1 MNEKLNEG
9 LKKLGLEFSQNQIS
23 RIENYIS
30 CVLEFNKTY
39 NLMKADSTDELTV
52 NHILDSLA
60 AAPSIASFIQKIQE
74 KKNIATLQIADI
86 GSGGGCP
93 GIPLAVAFPEQNF
106 TLIERMEKRCGF
118 LESAVCKMNLSNV
131 NVNCIQADLIK
142 PESFDIEV
150 FRAFHPFD
158 SKNTKL
164 LLRMLK
170 KGGIL
175 AAYKARAEKISAE
188 MESIKVLVPS
198 YTKIKLEVPFLEDH
212 ERNIVV
218 VEK

>member
-23 RIENYIS
+23 RIETYIS

-74 KKNIATLQIADI
+74 KKNIAALQIADI

-131 NVNCIQADLIK
+131 NVKLHTYNPFGCFFF
-142 PESFDIEV
+142 SV
-150 FRAFHPFD
+150 FSPLCFSLLFFCD
-158 SKNTKL
+158 FLSK
-164 LLRMLK
+164 
-170 KGGIL
+170 
-175 AAYKARAEKISAE
+175 
-188 MESIKVLVPS
+188 
-198 YTKIKLEVPFLEDH
+198 
-212 ERNIVV
+212 
-218 VEK
+218 

>member
-23 RIENYIS
+23 RIETYIS

-39 NLMKADSTDELTV
+39 NLMKADSTDEIPEHQLLD
-52 NHILDSLA
+52 ILS

-74 KKNIATLQIADI
+74 KKNIAALQIADI

-175 AAYKARAEKISAE
+175 AAYKARTEKISAE
-188 MESIKVLVPS
+188 MESIKFLVPS
-198 YTKIKLEVPFLEDH
+198 YKKIKLEVPFLEDH
-212 ERNIVV
+212 ERNLVV

>member
-23 RIENYIS
+23 RIETYIS

-74 KKNIATLQIADI
+74 KKNIAALQIADI

-175 AAYKARAEKISAE
+175 AAYKARAEKISSE
-188 MESIKVLVPS
+188 MESIKFLVPS
-198 YTKIKLEVPFLEDH
+198 YKKIKLEVPFLEDH
-212 ERNIVV
+212 ERNLVV

>member
-23 RIENYIS
+23 RIETYIS

-74 KKNIATLQIADI
+74 KKNIAALQIADI

-175 AAYKARAEKISAE
+175 AAYKARAEKNSAE
-188 MESIKVLVPS
+188 MESIKFLVQKKK
-198 YTKIKLEVPFLEDH
+198 KIKLEVPFLEDH
-212 ERNIVV
+212 ERNLVV

>member
-23 RIENYIS
+23 RIETYIA
-30 CVLEFNKTY
+30 CVLECNKTY

-74 KKNIATLQIADI
+74 KKNIAALQIADI

-93 GIPLAVAFPEQNF
+93 GIPFAVAFPEQNF
-106 TLIERMEKRCGF
+106 TLIERMEKRCVF

-188 MESIKVLVPS
+188 MESIKFLVPS
-198 YTKIKLEVPFLEDH
+198 YKKIKLEVPFLEDH
-212 ERNIVV
+212 ERNLVV

>member
-23 RIENYIS
+23 RIETYIS

-60 AAPSIASFIQKIQE
+60 AVPSISSFIQKIQE
-74 KKNIATLQIADI
+74 KKNIAALQIADI

-93 GIPLAVAFPEQNF
+93 GIPLA
-106 TLIERMEKRCGF
+106 
-118 LESAVCKMNLSNV
+118 
-131 NVNCIQADLIK
+131 
-142 PESFDIEV
+142 
-150 FRAFHPFD
+150 FD

-188 MESIKVLVPS
+188 MESIKFLVPS
-198 YTKIKLEVPFLEDH
+198 YKKIKLEVPFLEDH
-212 ERNIVV
+212 ERNLVV